1 MHVKEWSKTSRAI
14 FSFKVLCFKDG
25 IWKWTTPRFKMSTL
39 TGNVTLSQW
48 GSSVDSSGA
57 LQLRA
62 HAYNHNGSII
72 SFFVKSKYVAQIISL
87 TWFISTHC
95 FIIWNWTKAVR
106 KNEFWYKHI
115 LTVEISYQPFKFKKY
130 FLGVLVAQS
139 SVMSRKFRE
148 IYMLEFL
155 FIRTKNPFPLF
166 LGESFLSLYIRKQ
179 LVIKKKKSTSTEK
192 NFFCVFSALYYTQ
205 NCARWLLLWWHRA

>member
-1 MHVKEWSKTSRAI
+1 MDNTSLQDVHTHRKCYLIIVGVFGWFFRGATI
-14 FSFKVLCFKDG
+14 TSACLQ
-25 IWKWTTPRFKMSTL
+25 P
-39 TGNVTLSQW
+39 QW
-48 GSSVDSSGA
+48 
-57 LQLRA
+57 L
-62 HAYNHNGSII
+62 NNFI
-72 SFFVKSKYVAQIISL
+72 FVKSKYVAQIISL
-87 TWFISTHC
+87 TWFISTHS

-155 FIRTKNPFPLF
+155 FIRTKTPFLLF

-179 LVIKKKKSTSTEK
+179 VVIK
-192 NFFCVFSALYYTQ
+192 
-205 NCARWLLLWWHRA
+205 